1 MTCLGDAPETLGRPR
16 AATLRSGA
24 MKDDQVRRV
33 HERLAAAPG
42 LRPVSFGEGRRFGL
56 WDLAS
61 LTGGTL
67 GACVDPDSLTVSI
80 EKRLRAG
87 AGGDDRR
94 RYLHRYEIRESEGEL
109 AFVASPGNDS
119 DSDLVPLLAAGDID
133 GRLVLRE
140 TEQYRRLP
148 DRLDTVRRY
157 ARSTLALHLAVR
169 GRPLV
174 RGEEERDRAHRS
186 CDIGEPEGLAYKI
199 RGFERVAREEGW
211 RVEPPLPECGASP
224 AVIRM
229 HGPSST

>member
-61 LTGGTL
+61 LTEGTL

-94 RYLHRYEIRESEGEL
+94 RYLHRYEVRESEGEL
-109 AFVASPGNDS
+109 VFVASPGNDS
-119 DSDLVPLLAAGDID
+119 DSDLVPLLAAG
-133 GRLVLRE
+133 
-140 TEQYRRLP
+140 
-148 DRLDTVRRY
+148 
-157 ARSTLALHLAVR
+157 
-169 GRPLV
+169 
-174 RGEEERDRAHRS
+174 
-186 CDIGEPEGLAYKI
+186 DIGEPEGLAYKI
-199 RGFERVAREEGW
+199 RGFERVAREEGVTGGTPTPGM
-211 RVEPPLPECGASP
+211 RCQSGGNSDARAVVH
-224 AVIRM
+224 VIR
-229 HGPSST
+229 